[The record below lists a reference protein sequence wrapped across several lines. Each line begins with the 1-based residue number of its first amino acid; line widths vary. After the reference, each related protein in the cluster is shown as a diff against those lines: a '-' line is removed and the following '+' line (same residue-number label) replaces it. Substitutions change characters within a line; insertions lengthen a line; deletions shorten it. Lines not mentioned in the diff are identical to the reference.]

1 MPLIMMPAL
10 SPTMTEGKL
19 AKWLVAVGD
28 SVASGDVIAEIETD
42 KAVMEVEAL
51 DDGVM
56 ASIAVAEGTEGVAV
70 GAVIAEILDEGEESQ
85 MGAVPEKASD
95 LSLDPTISEANNN
108 EGADAKVVEA
118 TSAPLKAEASG
129 GKFVGN
135 SGRILASPLAKR
147 IAANRGIDL
156 ASITGTGPKGR
167 IVKRD
172 VEGVD
177 SAPVTVTM
185 PSAAMSA
192 VASAQAGSS
201 TLIENSQMRMIIA
214 ERLQQS
220 KQEAPHF
227 YLNMDIDIGEMLY
240 ARKALNAHAPDGV
253 KISVNDMIIKAAAIA
268 LKRVPK
274 ANASWEG
281 THTRLWNTADI
292 SVAVA
297 IEGGLV
303 TPIIAAAEDKGLNAI
318 STEMAELASRARQ
331 GKLMPE
337 EYTGGSFTIS
347 NLGMFGIT
355 SFSAV
360 INPPQGAILAIGAG
374 EERAVVR
381 DGQLKVATIMT
392 ATLSCDH
399 RVVDGAVGAEWLKTF
414 KEIVENPVLA
424 LA

>member
-1 MPLIMMPAL
+1 
-10 SPTMTEGKL
+10 
-19 AKWLVAVGD
+19 
-28 SVASGDVIAEIETD
+28 
-42 KAVMEVEAL
+42 MEVEAL

-70 GAVIAEILDEGEESQ
+70 GTVIAEIIDEGEESQ

-95 LSLDPTISEANNN
+95 PSPVSTIGETNNN
-108 EGADAKVVEA
+108 QGADAKVVEA
-118 TSAPLKAEASG
+118 RSAPLKAEAFG
-129 GKFVGN
+129 GKFIGN

-147 IAANRGIDL
+147 IASNRGIDL
-156 ASITGTGPKGR
+156 AAITGTGPKGR

-172 VEGVD
+172 VEGAD
-177 SAPVTVTM
+177 SAPVKATM
-185 PSAAMSA
+185 PSSAMSA
-192 VASAQAGSS
+192 VAPAQAGSS
-201 TLIENSQMRMIIA
+201 KRVENSQMRMIIA
-214 ERLQQS
+214 DRLQQS

-227 YLNMDIDIGEMLY
+227 YLNMDIDIGAMLD

-268 LKRVPK
+268 LKRVPN

-318 STEMAELASRARQ
+318 STEMADLASRARQ

-355 SFSAV
+355 SFSVV
-360 INPPQGAILAIGAG
+360 INPPQGAILA
-374 EERAVVR
+374 
-381 DGQLKVATIMT
+381 
-392 ATLSCDH
+392 
-399 RVVDGAVGAEWLKTF
+399 VGRGRTCGC
-414 KEIVENPVLA
+414 P
-424 LA
+424 